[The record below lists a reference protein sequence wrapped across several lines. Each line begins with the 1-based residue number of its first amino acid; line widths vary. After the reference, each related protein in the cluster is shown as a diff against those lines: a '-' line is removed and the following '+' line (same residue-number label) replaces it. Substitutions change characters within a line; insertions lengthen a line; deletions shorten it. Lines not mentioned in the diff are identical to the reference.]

1 VVELWGRQWTRPQLL
16 ARVGR
21 LEQLA
26 GVQLV
31 QAADGAERGVR
42 LLRFATGAGFDFEVL
57 VDRGF
62 DIGRAFLGGRPL
74 AWWSPVGLTGPWYH
88 EPAGVGWFRG
98 FPGGL
103 VSTCGLDHTLLGG
116 TDDSSVFNYPHRQTE
131 TYGLHGRYT
140 GLPARLA
147 AYGTRWDGDDCVLY
161 AEAEVAQVA
170 VFGEQLLLSRRIEA
184 DLGGTSLR
192 LTDTVTNTG
201 PTACPHMMLYHCNV
215 GFPVVDDTAELSY
228 PAPKGICVSDARTDD
243 YRALAEPEP
252 TFVEECY
259 EHDMIPGGDGYVRA
273 AVLNRA
279 AGLGVYQRY
288 RRDQLPHHI
297 TWRQLGSG
305 TYVVAMEPSTN
316 RDAGRL
322 DARERGELGFLAPGQ
337 ERHYELEIGAL
348 SGAAVTEF
356 ADEAA
361 RLAAGQ
367 AGVPA

>member
-74 AWWSPVGLTGPWYH
+74 AWWSPVGLIGPWYH

-161 AEAEVAQVA
+161 AEAEVAQMA

-184 DLGGTSLR
+184 DLGGTSVR

-201 PTACPHMMLYHCNV
+201 PTACPHMMLYHCNI

-228 PAPKGICVSDARTDD
+228 PAPKGVCVSDAHTDD

-259 EHDMIPGGDGYVRA
+259 EHDMTPGDDGYVRA

-316 RDAGRL
+316 RDAGRF
-322 DARERGELGFLAPGQ
+322 DARQRGELGFLAPGEQ
-337 ERHYELEIGAL
+337 RHYELEIGAL
-348 SGAAVTEF
+348 SGADAISEF
-356 ADEAA
+356 ANQAA
-361 RLAAGQ
+361 RLAT
-367 AGVPA
+367 VPA